1 MHPRKFVRD
10 SMNFAFAQY
19 VVRATL
25 MLRGIIA
32 ARLIGPDAFGAWSAL
47 QMMMEYGTL
56 PLLGTQ
62 QGLDQMVPP
71 RIVAGDESAL
81 RRVKRAAL
89 FNIVL
94 LTSLFVVACIGWV
107 TLGSSRLLGAWGPW
121 GIVLALAC
129 IAAINLANYQT
140 SIQRSHGDFSTV
152 SGWMLIQGAIGGV
165 AGLALTPWLGGWGLL
180 AGWTAGCLVA
190 LLYSSARS
198 REHAPMSPS
207 PAPEGLDLVQV
218 GFPMFVLMASA
229 MVMRS
234 LDRLIILRYLGHR
247 DFGFYS
253 ISMMALT
260 FLLYMPDAV
269 TYVMYPRLLR
279 QYGEDGGDPTGIRE
293 VVVRALRTSSIFVPV
308 LSGLVFLASAP
319 VVALLL
325 PKFLPGV
332 GALRALAFG
341 ALGLAFANFASVVLM
356 TVGRQAMLMPTAFVA
371 IGLGAALD
379 LGAVKLGYGITGV
392 AWATLCTYAVNGA
405 VLLTMALTGLGL
417 RGREVLAGVGR
428 LYLPM
433 GLAIALVWALE
444 RYLPGAD
451 ASLGQLLLR
460 MLGSMLLF
468 GVVYTFA
475 VWPLAR
481 GIGIRKMLSEFNLPV
496 IGPLLK
502 RFRDGSSSR
511 DNP

>member
-1 MHPRKFVRD
+1 MHPRKFIRD

-19 VVRATL
+19 IVRATL
-25 MLRGIIA
+25 MLRGVLA
-32 ARLIGPDAFGAWSAL
+32 ARLIGPEAFGAWSAL
-47 QMMMEYGTL
+47 QMMMDYGTL

-71 RIVAGDESAL
+71 RIVAGDPVAL

-94 LTSLFVVACIGWV
+94 LTSLFVLACVGWV

-121 GIVLALAC
+121 GIVLALTC
-129 IAAINLANYQT
+129 IASVNLANYQT

-152 SGWMLIQGAIGGV
+152 SVWMLLQGAIGGI
-165 AGLALTPWLGGWGLL
+165 AGLALTPWLHGWGLL
-180 AGWTAGCLVA
+180 AGWTAGCVFA
-190 LLYSSARS
+190 FVYSTSRS
-198 REHAPMSPS
+198 REHAPMSPV

-218 GFPMFVLMASA
+218 GFPMFVLTAST

-234 LDRLIILRYLGHR
+234 LDRLIILRYLGNR

-279 QYGEDGGDPTGIRE
+279 QFGEDKGDPTNVRE
-293 VVVRALRTSSIFVPV
+293 SVLRVVRTSSVFVPV
-308 LSGLVFLASAP
+308 LSGLVFLAAGPLVS
-319 VVALLL
+319 LLL
-325 PKFLPGV
+325 PKFHPGV
-332 GALRALAFG
+332 GALRALCWG

-356 TVGRQAMLMPTAFVA
+356 TVGRQTMLMPTAFVA

-392 AWATLCTYAVNGA
+392 AWATFATYSVNAA
-405 VLLTMALTGLGL
+405 VLLTMALTGLGQ
-417 RGREVLAGVGR
+417 RGRDVLSGVGR
-428 LYLPM
+428 LYAPM
-433 GLAIALVWALE
+433 LVALALATGPE
-444 RYLPGAD
+444 RWLPGAD
-451 ASLGQLLLR
+451 AALGTRLLR
-460 MLGSMLLF
+460 MLGSMALF
-468 GVVYTFA
+468 GALYFVA
-475 VWPLAR
+475 VLPLAR
-481 GIGIRKMLSEFNLPV
+481 GIGIRQMLSEFNLPL
-496 IGPLLK
+496 IGPLVR
-502 RFRDGSSSR
+502 RFVNGRSSR
-511 DNP
+511 ENP

>member
-19 VVRATL
+19 IVRATL
-25 MLRGIIA
+25 MLRGIVA
-32 ARLIGPDAFGAWSAL
+32 ARIIGPDAFGAWSAL

-71 RIVAGDESAL
+71 RIVAGDEAAL

-89 FNIVL
+89 FNISM
-94 LTSLFVVACIGWV
+94 LTALFVLACVGWV

-121 GIVLALAC
+121 GIVLALVC
-129 IAAINLANYQT
+129 IATINLSNYQT
-140 SIQRSHGDFSTV
+140 SIQRSHGDFSTI
-152 SGWMLIQGAIGGV
+152 SGWMLIQGAIGGI
-165 AGLALTPWLGGWGLL
+165 AGLALTPWLHGWGLL
-180 AGWTAGCLVA
+180 AGWTAGCVFA
-190 LLYSSARS
+190 FAYSSVRS
-198 REHAPMSPS
+198 RDNAPMSPV
-207 PAPEGLDLVQV
+207 PAPEGLDLVQI
-218 GFPMFVLMASA
+218 GFPMFVLVASA
-229 MVMRS
+229 LVMRS
-234 LDRLIILRYLGHR
+234 LDRLIILRYLGNR

-269 TYVMYPRLLR
+269 TYVMYPRLLK
-279 QYGEDGGDPTGIRE
+279 QFGEDGGDPAGIRE
-293 VVVRALRTSSIFVPV
+293 VVQRVLRTSSIFVPV
-308 LSGLVFLASAP
+308 LSGLVFLAAAP
-319 VVALLL
+319 VVGLLL
-325 PKFLPGV
+325 PKFLPGI

-356 TVGRQAMLMPTAFVA
+356 TVGRQAMLMPTALVS
-371 IGLGAALD
+371 IMLGAALD

-392 AWATLCTYAVNGA
+392 AWATLVTYAANGA

-433 GLAIALVWALE
+433 GLAIALVWTLE

-451 ASLGQLLLR
+451 ASLGGLTLR

-468 GVVYTFA
+468 GVTYTLA
-475 VWPLAR
+475 VWPLAH
-481 GIGIRKMLSEFNLPV
+481 GIGIRKMVSEFNLPI
-496 IGPLLK
+496 IGPLLR
-502 RFRDGSSSR
+502 RFGDGPSSR
-511 DNP
+511 D